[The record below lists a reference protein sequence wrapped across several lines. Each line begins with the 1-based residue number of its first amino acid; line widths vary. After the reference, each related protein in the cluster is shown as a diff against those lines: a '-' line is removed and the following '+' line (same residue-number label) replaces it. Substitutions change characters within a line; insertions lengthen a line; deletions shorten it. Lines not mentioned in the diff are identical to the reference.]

1 MLFCIFF
8 FSPCIYA
15 YIILLQLPLMWQW
28 WKETFETTICSLL
41 PCGVFTWLFT
51 QLLLWTTE
59 TLCPSGKW
67 KLSTLGVSSL
77 KQAIKYRLKFTR
89 LGVESYKR
97 LQHMYP
103 LWLCAPVSPDCQKHH
118 SAVRWERCTS
128 SGEVSAYAL
137 CCSGQ
142 AVLLLCTAVKLNLMK
157 SDLEPDIVQ
166 VTLIRGTTFT
176 NSTDSEHTKWFLT
189 ATGLWERLW
198 SKINPCSRYLVAFLG
213 RVRK

>member
-1 MLFCIFF
+1 MLFCI

-41 PCGVFTWLFT
+41 PCRVFTWLFT

-97 LQHMYP
+97 LQHMHP
-103 LWLCAPVSPDCQKHH
+103 LWIRAPVSPECHKHH

-128 SGEVSAYAL
+128 SRGVSAFSL
-137 CCSGQ
+137 CRSGQ

-157 SDLEPDIVQ
+157 SDAEPDTV
-166 VTLIRGTTFT
+166 
-176 NSTDSEHTKWFLT
+176 
-189 ATGLWERLW
+189 
-198 SKINPCSRYLVAFLG
+198 
-213 RVRK
+213 